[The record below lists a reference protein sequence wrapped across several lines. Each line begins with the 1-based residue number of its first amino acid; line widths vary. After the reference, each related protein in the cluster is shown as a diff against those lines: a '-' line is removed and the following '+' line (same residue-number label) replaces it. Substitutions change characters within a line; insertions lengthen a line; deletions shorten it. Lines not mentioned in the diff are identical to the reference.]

1 MPHYSQ
7 ILTDKLI
14 FHIDDD
20 VNKISS
26 YTAYTES
33 GMYFFTDTIDNTDQ
47 SLISYSN
54 NTIKYNT
61 DVIALINKYGI
72 DFLGNK
78 ITSHYIPKNSNDLTN
93 KFYVDSISTGLSII
107 ESAYL
112 STIENINI
120 NNELYNENIINGIE
134 LVTGMRILVWKQEN
148 KTENG
153 IYIVSNNIETPAA
166 RSNDFDEPMEIKG
179 GTHVYIEY
187 GDIHSVT
194 SFVVITPINEIGTI
208 GTDDIIWT
216 QFSSTSKKYFTSG
229 LTVSDDGFTV
239 QIDGTYLAAA
249 AVAADAIVASKAA
262 ADDLAVAAA
271 AIAGD
276 LVVAATAVAGDAG
289 VTAAFAVADSVVIGK
304 YIASDIIVLDK
315 ATAGYIDADLVVAA
329 TAVAGD
335 AGVTAAFAVADSVVI
350 GKYIA
355 SDIIVLDKA
364 TAGYI
369 AADLVVAAT
378 AVAGDLVVAATAV
391 AGDAGVTAAFAVADS
406 VVIGKYIAADIV
418 VSATAAAG
426 YIAADAVVTAS
437 FVAADTTIKNSI
449 NMNNIN
455 SNKIIFSNTNGT
467 KFISDTNTCTYDGVG
482 GITVASITTSS
493 DERNKIN
500 IKDIESSLIHQLRPI
515 EYNWK
520 NPNMDQR
527 LKFGFIAQEVNNIIP
542 SIVNKT
548 NETFGI
554 EYINIIALLVKEV
567 QLIRKQ
573 IGNI

>member
-26 YTAYTES
+26 YTAYTEN

-47 SLISYSN
+47 SLISYAN
-54 NTIKYNT
+54 NTIKHNT
-61 DVIALINKYGI
+61 NNIALINKDGI

-107 ESAYL
+107 KSAYF
-112 STIENINI
+112 STIESINI
-120 NNELYNENIINGIE
+120 NNTLYNENIINGVE
-134 LVTGMRILVWKQEN
+134 LVTGMRVLVWKQEN

-153 IYIVSNNIETPAA
+153 IYIVSNDIETPAV
-166 RSNDFDEPMEIKG
+166 RSDDFDEPMEIKG
-179 GTHVYIEY
+179 GTHIYIEY
-187 GDIHSVT
+187 GDVYAST
-194 SFVVITPINEIGTI
+194 SFVVITPRNEINTV

-216 QFSSTSKKYFTSG
+216 QFSSTSEKYYTSG

-249 AVAADAIVASKAA
+249 AVAADAIVASNAVSA
-262 ADDLAVAAA
+262 DLAVSAAA
-271 AIAGD
+271 
-276 LVVAATAVAGDAG
+276 
-289 VTAAFAVADSVVIGK
+289 
-304 YIASDIIVLDK
+304 
-315 ATAGYIDADLVVAA
+315 
-329 TAVAGD
+329 
-335 AGVTAAFAVADSVVI
+335 
-350 GKYIA
+350 
-355 SDIIVLDKA
+355 
-364 TAGYI
+364 I
-369 AADLVVAAT
+369 AADLVVAAK
-378 AVAGDLVVAATAV
+378 AV

-418 VSATAAAG
+418 VSATASAG
-426 YIAADAVVTAS
+426 YIAADLVVAATSVAGDAVVTAA
-437 FVAADTTIKNSI
+437 FTVADATIKNSI
-449 NMNNIN
+449 NINNIN

-467 KFISDTNTCTYDGVG
+467 KFISDANTCTYDGVG

-493 DERNKIN
+493 DEKNKIN

-527 LKFGFIAQEVNNIIP
+527 IKFGFIAQEVNNIIP

-573 IGNI
+573 IGNDGHIN